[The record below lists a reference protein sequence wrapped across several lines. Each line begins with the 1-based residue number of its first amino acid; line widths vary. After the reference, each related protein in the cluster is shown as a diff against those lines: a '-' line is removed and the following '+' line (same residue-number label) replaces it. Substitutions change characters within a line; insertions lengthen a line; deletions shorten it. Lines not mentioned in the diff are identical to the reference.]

1 MEEEGSNEYMM
12 PPDDAAAAA
21 GSNGMGDP
29 SAAAMV
35 ENNGMM
41 ESNSFMSMNEDH
53 MTHVYQVRIHP
64 PPPSIPTPQHST
76 SHTHFPL
83 IFFHPAMR
91 IA

>member
-64 PPPSIPTPQHST
+64 PPPFQPLSIQRPT
-76 SHTHFPL
+76 L
-83 IFFHPAMR
+83 IFLSFFFTLQ
-91 IA
+91 